1 MVSTE
6 QPSSYM
12 TTTDILNKI
21 ISGEPFSV
29 EEKFGDPYQLTPQ
42 AKVIWA
48 MNQLPDITSAMD
60 GIFRR
65 VRIIGLHP
73 IPEESIDLLIKEKIM
88 QEGPGI
94 LNWAING
101 LIRFR
106 QRGKFLIPESIRL
119 ASEYYKLHNDLA
131 KQFVEECCDIG
142 PDYREQA
149 QPLFNGYKRWCEEN
163 GHSPKSMT
171 KMADEWKRL
180 RFTKSQSN
188 GRVIWRGIKLKESGV
203 IQGNEEKEIIFIS
216 NNGKVSTPSIES
228 PTIPGEWYI
237 SCTNLN

>member
-1 MVSTE
+1 
-6 QPSSYM
+6 M

-21 ISGEPFSV
+21 INGEPFSV

-48 MNQLPDITSAMD
+48 MNQLPDITSATD

-65 VRIIGLHP
+65 VRIIGVHP

-106 QRGKFLIPESIRL
+106 QSPLQSLDLSLGSFKITRL
-119 ASEYYKLHNDLA
+119 QMDRICTCQNYLVPISPLPKQPRRDPQFTLDLA
-131 KQFVEECCDIG
+131 TTLTTTLEQFECFQFEFFRVLSVFPFRFVHDPVPILSSLLDLDIV
-142 PDYREQA
+142 
-149 QPLFNGYKRWCEEN
+149 CV
-163 GHSPKSMT
+163 H
-171 KMADEWKRL
+171 
-180 RFTKSQSN
+180 
-188 GRVIWRGIKLKESGV
+188 
-203 IQGNEEKEIIFIS
+203 FIGATS
-216 NNGKVSTPSIES
+216 
-228 PTIPGEWYI
+228 
-237 SCTNLN
+237 